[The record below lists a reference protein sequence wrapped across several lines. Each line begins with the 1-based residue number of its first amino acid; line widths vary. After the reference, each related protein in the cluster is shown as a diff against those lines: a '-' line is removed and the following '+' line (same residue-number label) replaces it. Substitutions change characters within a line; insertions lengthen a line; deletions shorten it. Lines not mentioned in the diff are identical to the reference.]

1 MAKHAGRSGGDDV
14 SQPLPPEE
22 RAHHAA
28 PEPEIVSPEQLAA
41 DVAQIDNA
49 YGDTSTGS

>member
-1 MAKHAGRSGGDDV
+1 MGKHAGRSGGDDV

-22 RAHHAA
+22 RTHHAA
-28 PEPEIVSPEQLAA
+28 PQPEIVSPEQLAA

-49 YGDTSTGS
+49 YGDGQQGS